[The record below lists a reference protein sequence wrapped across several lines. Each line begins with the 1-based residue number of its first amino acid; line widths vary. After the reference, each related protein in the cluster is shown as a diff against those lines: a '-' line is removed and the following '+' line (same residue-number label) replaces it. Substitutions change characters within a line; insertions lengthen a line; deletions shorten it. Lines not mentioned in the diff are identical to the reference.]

1 MRAHELRILHG
12 IEYGLDDE
20 AYGIKQEVDS
30 KVKKEEEAVSKQHR
44 LDIIKHMTELRQKR
58 GGMLVNAIYKVSE
71 EVERKRVKELA
82 TLCLRRMRIYVTQK
96 NSLKMYKRRRLKNW
110 LRICSR
116 LRYLDRGMPI
126 YYSMRL
132 KWSTLNKWLEG
143 VYRRHR
149 LEIPG
154 IGLKISRRKKLLN
167 YFQPLCRR
175 GNEHSS

>member
-20 AYGIKQEVDS
+20 AYGIKQKMDL

-96 NSLKMYKRRRLKNW
+96 NSLKMYKRRRLKIGYGYA
-110 LRICSR
+110 R
-116 LRYLDRGMPI
+116 
-126 YYSMRL
+126 
-132 KWSTLNKWLEG
+132 
-143 VYRRHR
+143 VYVTW
-149 LEIPG
+149 IAG
-154 IGLKISRRKKLLN
+154 CQFII
-167 YFQPLCRR
+167 QCV
-175 GNEHSS
+175 